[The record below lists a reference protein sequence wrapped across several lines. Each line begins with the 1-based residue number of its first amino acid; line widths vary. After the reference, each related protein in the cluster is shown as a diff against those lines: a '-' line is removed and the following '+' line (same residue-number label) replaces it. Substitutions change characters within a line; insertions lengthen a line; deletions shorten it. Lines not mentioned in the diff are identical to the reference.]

1 MPKAIQ
7 PHCVLLSELSSFV
20 AAAAAA
26 PAAAA
31 AAGVTPPLVVVPD
44 AVAPAG
50 ACAVVVCTAV
60 VVWTTVCAGS
70 RVVVETVL
78 VTAGR
83 VPVMAVEIA
92 PLLPPPPQL
101 VNSTAPA
108 TTASADAPAL
118 ACVFR
123 QRP

>member
-50 ACAVVVCTAV
+50 ACAV